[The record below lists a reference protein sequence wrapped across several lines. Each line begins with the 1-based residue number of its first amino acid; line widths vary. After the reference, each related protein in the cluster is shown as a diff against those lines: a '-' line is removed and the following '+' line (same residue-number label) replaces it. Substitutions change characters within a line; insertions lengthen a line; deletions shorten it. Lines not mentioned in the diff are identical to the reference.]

1 MGTPAKAIAVTITSK
16 RVAEAVVA
24 CAAERAQRLRL
35 GLRRM
40 STQMAPAATIRV
52 RAIAALTTSRNTAP
66 RVAGNADEE
75 EEFLL
80 GVSTTLELA
89 SVPSGANHHVVLYSR
104 SVQRFLPPQVQ
115 VGLFREQ
122 ASYEGVAVV
131 GFVHIVHYRS

>member
-1 MGTPAKAIAVTITSK
+1 MGPAKAIAVTITSK

-24 CAAERAQRLRL
+24 CAAERVRRLRL
-35 GLRRM
+35 GLRRV

-80 GVSTTLELA
+80 GVSPTLELA
-89 SVPSGANHHVVLYSR
+89 SVPSGANHHVVL
-104 SVQRFLPPQVQ
+104 
-115 VGLFREQ
+115 
-122 ASYEGVAVV
+122 
-131 GFVHIVHYRS
+131 